1 MSIIISFFALLT
13 EYFIIQER
21 YSGYLAMKRM
31 STRELIPGMRVAE
44 DVYTYND
51 QLILSKGL
59 VLTDKSIMRLE
70 FYSILNIKV
79 EDELVLSVPSEKES
93 SYSERIK
100 SSESFKEFKQNFDQ
114 NIDHFHA
121 LMNDIVEKNAPLDTN
136 TLLSDTLELLH
147 TSEGSI
153 NVFDMLHNMRQ
164 YDDSTYAHCLN
175 VALICNVFAR
185 WLRFSE
191 EDTNLATLCGLLHD
205 VGKIMIPDSIIKKP
219 APLTDQEFSVI
230 KTHPLEGYQI
240 LKKQNINEHIKN
252 AALMHHE
259 RCDGSGY
266 PLGLVGKKIDKF
278 AKIVSI
284 TDVYDAMT
292 SARVYRGP
300 LCPFKVIELFETEG
314 LQKYDTQY
322 VLTFLECVV
331 NTYLS
336 NRVRLSNGT
345 EGDIIFINKNAL
357 SRPVI
362 KSDEDYIDLSKKK
375 ELKIQALI

>member
-1 MSIIISFFALLT
+1 
-13 EYFIIQER
+13 
-21 YSGYLAMKRM
+21 MKRI
-31 STRELIPGMRVAE
+31 STKELMPGMKIAE
-44 DVYTYND
+44 DVFTYND
-51 QLILSKGL
+51 QLVLSKGL

-70 FYSILNIKV
+70 FYSILNVKV
-79 EDELVLSVPSEKES
+79 EDELAFSVPAEKED

-100 SSESFKEFKQNFDQ
+100 SSNSFKEFKQNFDQ
-114 NIDHFHA
+114 SVDHFHS
-121 LMNDIVEKNAPLDTN
+121 LMNDIVEKNTPIDTN
-136 TLLSDTLELLH
+136 TLLSNTLELLN
-147 TSEGSI
+147 TSEGSV

-185 WLRFSE
+185 WLHFSE

-205 VGKIMIPDSIIKKP
+205 VGKIMIPDAIIKKP
-219 APLTDQEFSVI
+219 DKLTDQEFTVI

-240 LKKQNINEHIKN
+240 LKRQNINDHIKN

-266 PLGLVGKKIDKF
+266 PLGLVGDKIDKF

-300 LCPFKVIELFETEG
+300 LCPFKVIELFEAEG

-331 NTYLS
+331 NTYLQ

-345 EGDIIFINKNAL
+345 EGDIVFINKSTL

-362 KSDEDYIDLSKKK
+362 KSDNTYIDLSQKKDL
-375 ELKIQALI
+375 EVQALI

>member
-1 MSIIISFFALLT
+1 
-13 EYFIIQER
+13 
-21 YSGYLAMKRM
+21 MKRL
-31 STRELIPGMRVAE
+31 SIKDLIPGMQIAE
-44 DVYTYND
+44 DVFTYND
-51 QLILSKGL
+51 QLILSKG
-59 VLTDKSIMRLE
+59 VILTDKSIMRLE
-70 FYSILNIKV
+70 FYSISNVKV
-79 EDELVLSVPSEKES
+79 EDELVFEMPIEKES
-93 SYSERIK
+93 SYAERVRSSK
-100 SSESFKEFKQNFDQ
+100 SFQEFKQHFDQ
-114 NIDHFHA
+114 SVDHFHD
-121 LMNDIVEKNAPLDTN
+121 LMNDIVERNTPIDTN
-136 TLLSDTLELLH
+136 ALLSETLNLLT
-147 TSEGSI
+147 TSEGNI

-191 EDTNLATLCGLLHD
+191 EDSNLATLCGLLHD
-205 VGKIMIPDSIIKKP
+205 IGKIMIPDSIIKKP
-219 APLTDQEFSVI
+219 APLTDQEFSII

-240 LKKQNINEHIKN
+240 LRNQDISDHIKN

-266 PLGLVGKKIDKF
+266 PLGLVGNKIDRF

-300 LCPFKVIELFETEG
+300 LCPFKVIELFEAEG
-314 LQKYDTQY
+314 LQKYDTKY

-331 NTYLS
+331 NTYLL
-336 NRVRLSNGT
+336 NRVRLSNGV
-345 EGDIIFINKNAL
+345 EGEIVFINKSVL

-362 KSDEDYIDLSKKK
+362 KSGDTFIDLSLDK
-375 ELKIQALI
+375 ELGIQSLI